1 MNGDNI
7 KSLLKKVQN
16 NKLTLEEAFDQLKNL
31 PYENLDFAK
40 IDHHRSMRTGMPE
53 VVFCE
58 GKTADQ
64 IIEIV
69 NRLSETSNNVLATRL
84 SRNIYNDIKTK
95 IPSGAVYNELS
106 KTLIHSIEDKKPLKG
121 LINIITA
128 GTSDI
133 PIAEEA
139 AVTANFLGSKVDK
152 IFDVGVAGIHRLFD
166 RLNDVNAS
174 RVSVIVAGMDGALVS
189 VVAGLVDQPIIAVPT
204 SVGYGAAFDGLAP
217 LLTML
222 NSCSAGVATVNIDN
236 GFGAGCIA
244 HRINLLGE
252 HEAI

>member
-1 MNGDNI
+1 MNGDII
-7 KSLLKKVQN
+7 KDLLNKVQN
-16 NKLTLEEAFDQLKNL
+16 NKLTPEEAFDQLKNL

-40 IDHHRSMRTGMPE
+40 LDHHRSIRTGMPE
-53 VVFCE
+53 VIFCE
-58 GKTADQ
+58 GKTTGQ
-64 IIEIV
+64 VVEIF
-69 NRLSETSNNVLATRL
+69 NRISETSNNVLATRL
-84 SRNIYNDIKTK
+84 PQNIYVDLKTK
-95 IPSGAVYNELS
+95 IPSGAVYNEIS
-106 KTLIHSIEDKKPLKG
+106 KTLFHSIDDKKPRKG

-133 PIAEEA
+133 PVAEEA
-139 AVTANFLGSKVDK
+139 AVTANFLGSRVEK

-166 RLNDVNAS
+166 RLDDVNAS
-174 RVSVIVAGMDGALVS
+174 RVSIIVAGMDGALVS

-252 HEAI
+252 QEAI